1 MCLSIGKSAGSHMQ
15 IVHVNSMNFILVYIS
30 FKVMVMSLLHLDLHG
45 VFRSWSPI
53 SYKPGL
59 KPCLLVHLSRSL
71 CVDTPVGSVCRR
83 VPQELESNF

>member
-1 MCLSIGKSAGSHMQ
+1 MSIGKSAGSHMQ
-15 IVHVNSMNFILVYIS
+15 IVNVNSMNFILVYIS

-59 KPCLLVHLSRSL
+59 KPCSPL
-71 CVDTPVGSVCRR
+71 
-83 VPQELESNF
+83 